1 LNDVWVIIPEVFMD
15 MPLFGAF
22 KLIESAK
29 DELIQSGF
37 NPDGSI
43 FLAGHSLGGVA
54 VQDYAVKYPGF
65 ANGLILFGATMLRK
79 YDLKIP
85 VMSINGELDGQVLII
100 DSLIIV

>member
-1 LNDVWVIIPEVFMD
+1 MD

-54 VQDYAVKYPGF
+54 VQDFAVKYPDF
-65 ANGLILFGATMLRK
+65 VKGLIVFGATMLRK
-79 YDLKIP
+79 YDFMKIP
-85 VMSINGELDGQVLII
+85 IMSINGELDGQVLVI